1 MPDYSQDSV
10 DAAKNKLASFG
21 SLVGAFNQGTYRT
34 QLAAKK
40 LDKIGDKSLGSGYRS
55 VVSLDW
61 IRRVLHSKANRD
73 PSYLNY
79 SYDAL
84 SKDEASKKHPIDQLQ
99 RKGARYHAPHGPSM
113 YRQTWEGLD

>member
-40 LDKIGDKSLGSGYRS
+40 LDKIGDKSLGSGYRGEPG
-55 VVSLDW
+55 L
-61 IRRVLHSKANRD
+61 R
-73 PSYLNY
+73 
-79 SYDAL
+79 
-84 SKDEASKKHPIDQLQ
+84 PIEIP
-99 RKGARYHAPHGPSM
+99 A
-113 YRQTWEGLD
+113 T